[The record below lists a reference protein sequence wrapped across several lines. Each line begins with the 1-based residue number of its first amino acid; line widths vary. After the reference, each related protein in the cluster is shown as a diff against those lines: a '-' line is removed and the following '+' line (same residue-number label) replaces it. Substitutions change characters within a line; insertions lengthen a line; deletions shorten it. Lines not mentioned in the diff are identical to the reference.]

1 MAKETQ
7 ALVPPEEAAGQDL
20 DSMGTMEFPT
30 NLTEAMMEKE
40 GEEEEDSDEQQSK
53 SGDRRRLKCFMMS
66 GMGQD
71 EQESF
76 SKFLLNLGVSASTD
90 FDTNATHIIAM
101 KMSRSEKMLGRY
113 VFPPSKLQPLVVKW
127 RKMALLNV

>member
-40 GEEEEDSDEQQSK
+40 EEDSDEQQSK
-53 SGDRRRLKCFMMS
+53 SGDSRRPKCFMMS

-76 SKFLLNLGVSASTD
+76 SKFLLSLGVSASSD
-90 FDTNATHIIAM
+90 FDTNTTHIIAM

-113 VFPPSKLQPLVVKW
+113 VLPHLSSNRSL
-127 RKMALLNV
+127 

>member
-7 ALVPPEEAAGQDL
+7 ALVPPKEAAGQDL

-40 GEEEEDSDEQQSK
+40 EEDSDEQQSK
-53 SGDRRRLKCFMMS
+53 SGDSRRPKCFMMS

-76 SKFLLNLGVSASTD
+76 SKFLLSLGVSASSD

-113 VFPPSKLQPLVVKW
+113 VFPPSKPQPLAVKC
-127 RKMALLNV
+127 RKMALNV